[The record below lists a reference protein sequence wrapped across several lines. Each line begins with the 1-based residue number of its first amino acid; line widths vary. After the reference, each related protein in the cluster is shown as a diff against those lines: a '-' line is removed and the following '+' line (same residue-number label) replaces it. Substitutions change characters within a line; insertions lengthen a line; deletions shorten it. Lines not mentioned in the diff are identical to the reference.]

1 MNVVLLGK
9 GDLSIKVA
17 EYCKEY
23 FNLSLVI
30 PDKPEPKWTG
40 SLQNWCIDNDV
51 PYIESGDFKD
61 LDEGCKFDLGISI
74 FYGKII
80 KKGFID
86 KCEKIINLHNAP
98 LPKYRGVRPINWAL
112 KNNEKYHGVTIHE
125 ITEGIDDGPIVGKLT
140 YPIYPEIE
148 EVDDVYRKSLDYG
161 WLLFK
166 DVISKIG
173 YAYSNSLIQDNS
185 KSSYYSNKE
194 IKDLGN
200 RLDFKR

>member
-30 PDKPEPKWTG
+30 PDKPEPTWTG
-40 SLQNWCIDNDV
+40 SLQNWCIDNEV
-51 PYIESGDFKD
+51 PYIESGDFRD
-61 LDEGCKFDLGISI
+61 LDENHKFDLGISI

-80 KKGFID
+80 KKEFID

-112 KNNEKYHGVTIHE
+112 KNNEKYHGITIHE

-148 EVDDVYRKSLDYG
+148 EVGDVYRKSLDYG